1 MKILILYVKF
11 WFRKQQSAR
20 LQYFQNFFSYVFG
33 VEKPWKCVI
42 LPSFSLTKNDLFIV
56 SELLSENLLHV
67 APFSTN
73 PFLSF

>member
-1 MKILILYVKF
+1 M
-11 WFRKQQSAR
+11 
-20 LQYFQNFFSYVFG
+20 
-33 VEKPWKCVI
+33 I
-42 LPSFSLTKNDLFIV
+42 LPSFRLTKNDLFMA

>member
-1 MKILILYVKF
+1 MY
-11 WFRKQQSAR
+11 S
-20 LQYFQNFFSYVFG
+20 FG
-33 VEKPWKCVI
+33 LANSKVQGCNISKNLFLTFLGLKKPWKCGVI